1 VRPTTDKTLEDDTM
15 PQQANLQVT
24 TRELTGKGAARTLR
38 RQGKVP
44 GVIYGHDRTAE
55 SVVVDTAA
63 LTKMLVGI
71 SAATTIVDVTVDGR
85 APVKALIRE
94 IQRDSLRPAEII
106 HLDLY
111 EVRGDEEIT
120 LQVPIRL
127 IGVPDGVRNFGGV
140 LDHVLRELEIEVLPS
155 DIPEHVDLDVTALTI
170 GHSLFVRDLQ
180 VPKAKVLNDP
190 DSPICTVVAPRA
202 EEAAA
207 AAAAPEE
214 AATAEPELIRKPK
227 AEAEGETEEKA

>member
-1 VRPTTDKTLEDDTM
+1 M
-15 PQQANLQVT
+15 AQQANLQVASRT
-24 TRELTGKGAARTLR
+24 ATGKGAARSLR
-38 RQGKVP
+38 REGKVP
-44 GVIYGHDRTAE
+44 GVIYGHGREAE
-55 SVVVDTAA
+55 AVAVDTAA
-63 LTKMLVGI
+63 LNKMLVGI
-71 SAATTIVDVTVDGR
+71 SAGTTILDVAVDGR

-120 LQVPIRL
+120 LEVPVRL

-170 GHSLFVRDLQ
+170 GHSLFVRDVQ
-180 VPKAKVLNDP
+180 IPKARILNDP
-190 DSPICTVVAPRA
+190 DTPICTVVAPRT
-202 EEAAA
+202 EEAPAVT
-207 AAAAPEE
+207 EE

-227 AEAEGETEEKA
+227 AEDEDETEPKG